1 MFIGLGERFEM
12 RWCTISAK
20 ETEKCNDFKNVVE
33 TQLAPEATLSV
44 TFSCVRE
51 SKAVDCMAKIQNDRA
66 DLITLDGGEILT
78 AGKQTF

>member
-1 MFIGLGERFEM
+1 MFIGLGEGFEM

-20 ETEKCNDFKNVVE
+20 ETEKCNDFKTE
-33 TQLAPEATLSV
+33 IPSLASRAGLSV
-44 TFSCVRE
+44 NFSCVHE
-51 SKAVDCMAKIQNDRA
+51 SNAVDCMAKIQRGQA